1 MSLHSPEF
9 NLLSLQINCLRS
21 SKRLKWSPP
30 RDIRTDNNLAMAKQN
45 QTLGKVPERAK
56 KRAAQV
62 NMMQRS
68 VEEMGKFDNA
78 SATSVNMG
86 ITAGIGLGIMVV
98 FYLSLLVFLLSDS
111 TRIFYEYFYE
121 REWVP
126 YVVTYLACWS
136 FAILWVKRQKLKGQL
151 NIMQFKLLPED
162 IGQDIKV
169 ENLQHFGAHINRLGF
184 DPRQSFLLTRILR
197 GLEHFGVRRNHTAT
211 ADMLKS
217 QSEIDATMVDS
228 SYVLIK
234 VFIWAIPILGFIG
247 TVLGISDA
255 VSSFGSSEGG
265 GMQDLDEIREQL
277 GKVTGGLS
285 TAFDTTLVSL
295 IFSLCV
301 MFPTSIMQKREEDLL
316 NKVDEYCN
324 EYFLKRLREPMGTP
338 LVEGG
343 ESGDGS
349 LIQRAENLQAY
360 LLQVQESQAVVA
372 QQMSQIAHHFQ
383 QLMENSVGEED
394 R

>member
-1 MSLHSPEF
+1 M
-9 NLLSLQINCLRS
+9 
-21 SKRLKWSPP
+21 
-30 RDIRTDNNLAMAKQN
+30 
-45 QTLGKVPERAK
+45 
-56 KRAAQV
+56 
-62 NMMQRS
+62 
-68 VEEMGKFDNA
+68 
-78 SATSVNMG
+78 
-86 ITAGIGLGIMVV
+86 
-98 FYLSLLVFLLSDS
+98 
-111 TRIFYEYFYE
+111 
-121 REWVP
+121 P
-126 YVVTYLACWS
+126 YVVSYLACWS
-136 FAILWVKRQKLKGQL
+136 FAILWVKRKKLKGQL

-162 IGQDIKV
+162 IGQDIKE

-265 GMQDLDEIREQL
+265 GMQDLDEIRKQL
-277 GKVTGGLS
+277 GEVTGGLS

-295 IFSLCV
+295 VFSLCV

-324 EYFLKRLREPMGTP
+324 EYFLKRLREPMGGSLP
-338 LVEGG
+338 EGMQ
-343 ESGDGS
+343 SGDGT
-349 LIQRAENLQAY
+349 LIT
-360 LLQVQESQAVVA
+360 
-372 QQMSQIAHHFQ
+372 
-383 QLMENSVGEED
+383 
-394 R
+394 

>member
-1 MSLHSPEF
+1 
-9 NLLSLQINCLRS
+9 
-21 SKRLKWSPP
+21 
-30 RDIRTDNNLAMAKQN
+30 MAKQSKSLN
-45 QTLGKVPERAK
+45 KVPEKAK
-56 KRAAQV
+56 RRAAQV

-68 VEEMGKFDNA
+68 SDEMGKFDNA

-86 ITAGIGLGIMVV
+86 VTAGIGLGMEAVL
-98 FYLSLLVFLLSDS
+98 YLFLLVFKVSDS
-111 TRIFYEYFYE
+111 TKIFYEYFYE
-121 REWVP
+121 RGWVP

-136 FAILWVKRQKLKGQL
+136 FAILWVKRKKLKGQL

-162 IGQDIKV
+162 IGLDIKE

-184 DPRQSFLLTRILR
+184 DQRQSFLLTRILR

-255 VSSFGSSEGG
+255 VSSFGSSDGG
-265 GMQDLDEIREQL
+265 GMQDLDEIRKQL
-277 GKVTGGLS
+277 GEVTGGLS

-295 IFSLCV
+295 VFSLCV
-301 MFPTSIMQKREEDLL
+301 MFPTSIMQKSEEDLL

-324 EYFLKRLREPMGTP
+324 EYFLKRLREPREESH
-338 LVEGG
+338 VEGAQ
-343 ESGDGS
+343 SGDGAM
-349 LIQRAENLQAY
+349 IQRAENLQAY
-360 LLQVQESQAVVA
+360 LLQIQESQAVVA
-372 QQMSQIAHHFQ
+372 QQMSQIAAQFHH
-383 QLMENSVGEED
+383 LMENSVGEEGS
-394 R
+394 

>member
-1 MSLHSPEF
+1 
-9 NLLSLQINCLRS
+9 
-21 SKRLKWSPP
+21 
-30 RDIRTDNNLAMAKQN
+30 MATQKKSF
-45 QTLGKVPERAK
+45 GKVPERAK

-68 VEEMGKFDNA
+68 TDEMGKFDNA

-86 ITAGIGLGIMVV
+86 ITAGIGLGVLVV
-98 FYLSLLVFLLSDS
+98 FYIFLLVFLFSDS
-111 TRIFYEYFYE
+111 TKIFYEYFYE
-121 REWVP
+121 RGWVP
-126 YVVTYLACWS
+126 YVVSYLACWS
-136 FAILWVKRQKLKGQL
+136 FAILWVKRKKLKGQL

-162 IGQDIKV
+162 IGQDIKE

-265 GMQDLDEIREQL
+265 GMQDLDEIRKQL
-277 GKVTGGLS
+277 GEVTGGLS

-295 IFSLCV
+295 VFSLCV

-324 EYFLKRLREPMGTP
+324 EYFLKRLREPMAGSLP
-338 LVEGG
+338 EGMQ
-343 ESGDGS
+343 SGDGT
-349 LIQRAENLQAY
+349 LIERAENLQAY

-372 QQMSQIAHHFQ
+372 QQMTQIASQFHH
-383 QLMENSVGEED
+383 LMENSMGEEES
-394 R
+394 